1 MAVKDIKT
9 EKGKKINRKTLID
22 IIELGNYLTVV
33 IPEGPSAELRRLT
46 QARERAVGRR
56 TMLVNQVH
64 GLVSVIFPEFL
75 MVMKDIKTKTAH
87 YLLKHCP
94 RPQDIVGLGYERLV
108 ETLKKISRGR

>member
-1 MAVKDIKT
+1 VKDIKT

-46 QARERAVGRR
+46 QARERAIERR

-64 GLVSVIFPEFL
+64 ESVSVVFPEFL
-75 MVMKDIKTKTAH
+75 PA
-87 YLLKHCP
+87 CAP
-94 RPQDIVGLGYERLV
+94 ACA
-108 ETLKKISRGR
+108 